1 MLELQKAEQ
10 AFTQFSKPGVINP
23 NQLWAVRPSSS
34 PRRATLLWRK
44 SQWKSLRQEY
54 LDEEFVL
61 PSYGIKWKKKKIGG
75 KGGMSRKGSRKK
87 VKFMVPLPISTF
99 PADIMEKRPARGP
112 QRLTRRLQMAL
123 NSKAEVN
130 KVSKAGKPALLL
142 TFKDAREYENICI
155 ERVEPILTK
164 QIR

>member
-1 MLELQKAEQ
+1 MQPEADKQGWFGSQNTPLQ
-10 AFTQFSKPGVINP
+10 G
-23 NQLWAVRPSSS
+23 
-34 PRRATLLWRK
+34 
-44 SQWKSLRQEY
+44 QEY

-112 QRLTRRLQMAL
+112 QRFTRRLQMAL
-123 NSKAEVN
+123 NSKADVN

-164 QIR
+164 QIRSHFLLNY